1 MMRSIVSNF
10 AFALLFAVGGLL
22 PSLAFAQ
29 NAPVEAPVVDNFCV
43 EVASRAASIRRD
55 ITPHQD
61 AFYDAISARME
72 LLFKERDA
80 RKAEIEAMQRTW
92 DDASREVPARLLGER
107 TLLDSGTQVVGL
119 VNQLDTAIV
128 ARRERVARAMM
139 VYERDVR
146 NLISYQD
153 DDVRRATARFDAG
166 IAEAKALAENACAKG
181 VSSDAVRKDFNVAV
195 RNAKESM
202 LNELDRVRA
211 YDTEFIRVAN
221 TEQVFVS
228 EAKTDFRSKVK
239 EITSALRASLAVE

>member
-1 MMRSIVSNF
+1 MMRSTVSNF
-10 AFALLFAVGGLL
+10 ALALLLAFGGFL

-29 NAPVEAPVVDNFCV
+29 NVPAPVPVVDNFCV

-61 AFYDAISARME
+61 AFYNAISARME

-80 RKAEIEAMQRTW
+80 RKAEIETLGRTW
-92 DDASREVPARLLGER
+92 DEASREVPARLLGER
-107 TLLDSGTQVVGL
+107 TLLDSGTDVVGL

-166 IAEAKALAENACAKG
+166 ITEAKALAENACAKG
-181 VSSDAVRKDFNVAV
+181 VPSEAVRGDFNVAV

-228 EAKTDFRSKVK
+228 EATTDFRSKVK
-239 EITSALRASLAVE
+239 AITSALRASLAVE

>member
-1 MMRSIVSNF
+1 MMRSIVSHF
-10 AFALLFAVGGLL
+10 LLALVFVFGGFV
-22 PSLAFAQ
+22 PSFVFAQ
-29 NAPVEAPVVDNFCV
+29 NAPVLIPATDNFCM

-61 AFYDAISARME
+61 AFYDAISTRME

-80 RKAEIEAMQRTW
+80 RKAEIEALGRTW
-92 DDASREVPARLLGER
+92 DDASREVPARLLGEQ
-107 TLLDSGTQVVGL
+107 TLIERGTQVVSL
-119 VNQLDTAIV
+119 VNQLDTAIL

-139 VYERDVR
+139 VYERDIR

-153 DDVRRATARFDAG
+153 DDVRRATTRFDAG

-181 VSSDAVRKDFNVAV
+181 VSSEVVRKDFNVAV
-195 RNAKESM
+195 RNAKEGM

-211 YDTEFIRVAN
+211 YDVEFVRVAN

-228 EAKTDFRSKVK
+228 EATTDFRSKVK
-239 EITSALRASLAVE
+239 EITSSLRASLVAE